1 MPLPGISA
9 WIDTGMISIGQVP
22 AKTVRNQNKFIFIF
36 ANILQLFVKLPRKS
50 RCICTDTQKNP

>member
-50 RCICTDTQKNP
+50 RCICTSAQKNP